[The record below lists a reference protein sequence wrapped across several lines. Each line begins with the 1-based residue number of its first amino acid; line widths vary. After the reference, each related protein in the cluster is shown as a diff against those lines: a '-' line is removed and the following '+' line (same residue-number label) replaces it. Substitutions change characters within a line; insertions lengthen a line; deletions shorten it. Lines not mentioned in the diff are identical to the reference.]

1 MATGKTQ
8 REIGG
13 YLELERFHGKE
24 YHDGLLALDCARNA
38 LAYLIEA
45 RGIKTLWIPAFLCSS
60 VPMVCQRYGVTVR
73 TYPIQTSFLPQ
84 YDAFTPGKDDYV
96 YLVDF
101 YGQLSDADIR
111 DAAARFPGHLIV
123 DEVMAFYRK
132 PIDDLDT
139 IYSCRK
145 FFGVSDGA
153 YLATTARIGRELP
166 RDESWDKMSFV
177 LGRFE
182 RPASEFYAQSSS
194 NNVRF
199 RTQEIRTMSPITQNL
214 MRAID
219 YDYTIEQRKRNYAYL
234 RRELDDINQLSLTD
248 AQGPF
253 MYPLLLD
260 NGRELRKPL
269 QQQKLYIPMLW
280 DHAADAPGV
289 AGLFANDILPLPVD
303 QRYDEGDMEYMVKI
317 LREVMTEQGR

>member
-1 MATGKTQ
+1 MATDDMQ

-13 YLELERFHGKE
+13 YLELERFYGSE
-24 YHDGLLALDCARNA
+24 YHEGLLALDCARNA

-45 RGIKTLWIPAFLCSS
+45 RDIKTLWIPAFLCSS
-60 VPMVCQRYGVTVR
+60 VPMVCQKYGVEAKA
-73 TYPIQTSFLPQ
+73 YPICDSFLPQ
-84 YDAFTPGKDDYV
+84 YDAFAPDADDYV

-101 YGQLSDADIR
+101 FGQLAEADIR

-145 FFGVSDGA
+145 FFGVADGA
-153 YLATTARIGRELP
+153 YLATTARLERELP
-166 RDESWDKMSFV
+166 RDESWDKMRFV

-182 RPASEFYAQSSS
+182 RPASEFYAESSS

-199 RTQEIRTMSPITQNL
+199 RTQGICAMSSITQNL

-219 YDYTIEQRKRNYAYL
+219 YDRAIDQRERNYAFL
-234 RRELDDINQLSLTD
+234 RRELDDINQLDL
-248 AQGPF
+248 ANPVGPF

-269 QQQKLYIPMLW
+269 QQRKMYIPMLW
-280 DHAADAPGV
+280 DHAAKAPGV
-289 AGLFANDILPLPVD
+289 AGRFANDILPLPID
-303 QRYDEGDMEYMVKI
+303 QRYDEDDMAYMVDI
-317 LREVMTEQGR
+317 LRKVMAEQGR